1 MSFDPRVQE
10 LIEEVLDSGR
20 SVEAVCH
27 ASPELLTQVR
37 EGLRKFRAMQ
47 AQVSALFPEA
57 GAADFDET
65 MPLFPEGL
73 PQVPGY
79 DVTEELGRGGVGVV
93 YKARH
98 LRLNRPVAL
107 KMLLAGAWASPV
119 DRQRL
124 SREAEL
130 VAELRHPN
138 IVQVYDV
145 GDLDG
150 RPYFTMEFVEGG
162 SLDRKLAGKPLP
174 AREAA
179 SLLAVLAEAIEA
191 AHRAG
196 IVHRDLKPS
205 NVLLTAADTPKISDF
220 GLARHLGIGPA
231 LTQSGAPLGTPSY
244 MAPEQ
249 AQGNS
254 RDTGPAVDLY
264 ALGAILYELL
274 TGRPPF
280 RAESAAATVQLV
292 LSGDPVPPSRLN
304 PHVPRDLET
313 ICLKCLHKD
322 APRRYATAADMAD
335 DLNRFLRDQPIAAR
349 PVGRLERVLRWMR
362 RNPTATALIV
372 TAALLL
378 GLAGAAGLRE
388 WGLVVRRRAE
398 SEQWSERLARVT
410 ELQEQGRFDE
420 ARGILH
426 QPDASTA
433 LLRKRIEQARA
444 NLHLV
449 ERLDAIRLSRGY
461 QVQNDYI
468 DYAESSRRYVVAF
481 REWGLGD
488 LREDPDRVAARLKA
502 SPVHKAL
509 VAALDDWAACAA
521 KEVRD
526 WVLRVARRMDP
537 NSWRDRVRDPDRW
550 DRVESFPE
558 LADTASVEE
567 QPVTLMVAFGN
578 YWRRLG
584 GDPIAFLERVQRQH
598 PDDFWVNFELG
609 HLFGE
614 RDPAVAIGYY
624 RAAQAL
630 RPDAAIVQDWL
641 GYELRK
647 MGQLDN
653 AIFHWKRAVRFDPNH
668 ASAWNELGS
677 ALLADGRND
686 EAVACLRKS
695 VALDPSDSGARI
707 MLREI
712 LLRQGRREEACV
724 AWRKFIDG
732 HAKAHDDWDGYAE
745 LCLFL
750 GDVAE
755 YHRGCRELLTRFG
768 SSTDPQV
775 CERTGRACLLLP
787 ETPHQMQR
795 AADLIDRALAADK
808 SRYPAWA
815 TPFFL
820 FAKGLA
826 EYRRNS
832 LRSAIAILEG
842 EASHVMGPAP
852 RIVLAMARYRSG
864 EREEARRTLASAVI
878 DHDWRAASAD
888 VREIWMY
895 HALRREAEAMLF
907 PNLPAFLE
915 GTYRP
920 ADQCERLAFVGAT
933 VFDGLTCASA
943 RLYADAFAAE
953 PSLANDP
960 QRARRYYAACM
971 AASAGCGRGKDASN
985 LDDEER
991 ARLRDQARRWLRAE
1005 VAAWGKKLDSD
1016 RAAKTSVENALK
1028 RWRTDPDLAGL
1039 REPDSLERLPVAESR
1054 ACREMW
1060 KEIDAQI
1067 ERARRQK

>member
-1 MSFDPRVQE
+1 MFFDPRVQE

-47 AQVSALFPEA
+47 AHVCALFPDTD
-57 GAADFDET
+57 AADFDET
-65 MPLFPEGL
+65 MPLFPKGL

-79 DVTEELGRGGVGVV
+79 DVTEELGRGGVAVV

-107 KMLLAGAWASPV
+107 KMLLAGAWASRA

-150 RPYFTMEFVEGG
+150 RPYFTMELVEGG

-179 SLLAVLAEAIEA
+179 SLLAVLAEAVDA
-191 AHRAG
+191 AHRSG

-205 NVLLTAADTPKISDF
+205 NVLLAAGDTPKISDF
-220 GLARHLGIGPA
+220 GLARQLGIGPT

-249 AQGNS
+249 AAGKT
-254 RDTGPAVDLY
+254 RETGPATDLY

-292 LSGDPVPPSRLN
+292 LSQDPVPPSRLN
-304 PHVPRDLET
+304 PQVPRDLET

-322 APRRYATAADMAD
+322 PRRRYATAAAFAD

-349 PVGRLERVLRWMR
+349 PVGRPERVLRWMR
-362 RNPTATALIV
+362 RNPTVTALIV

-388 WGLVVRRRAE
+388 WALVT
-398 SEQWSERLARVT
+398 QWSERLAFVIR
-410 ELQEQGRFDE
+410 LQEEGRFAE
-420 ARGILH
+420 ARGILK
-426 QPDASTA
+426 QPDVGIAH
-433 LLRKRIEQARA
+433 LRKQIEQARA
-444 NLHLV
+444 NLDLV
-449 ERLDAIRLSRGY
+449 ERLEAIRLSRGY
-461 QVQNDYI
+461 AVHGGNI
-468 DYAESSRRYVVAF
+468 DYEESSRRYAVAF
-481 REWGLGD
+481 REWGQGD
-488 LREDPDRVAARLKA
+488 LREDPDHVAARLKA

-509 VAALDDWAACAA
+509 VAALDDWAACAD

-537 NSWRDRVRDPDRW
+537 DPWRDRVRDPDRW
-550 DRVESFPE
+550 ARVESFPE
-558 LADTASVEE
+558 LADMASVEE
-567 QPVTLMVAFGN
+567 QPVTLMVAFGTR
-578 YWRRLG
+578 WRRLG
-584 GDPIAFLERVQRQH
+584 GDPTAFLERVQRHH
-598 PDDFWVNFELG
+598 PHDFWVNFELG

-614 RDPAVAIGYY
+614 RDPAVAVGYF
-624 RAAQAL
+624 RAAEAL
-630 RPDAAIVQDWL
+630 RPGAAVVQTKL
-641 GYELRK
+641 GSELGDL
-647 MGQLDN
+647 GQLDN
-653 AIFHWKRAVRFDPNH
+653 AIHHFKRAVQFEPDR
-668 ASAWNELGS
+668 ASAWNDLGS
-677 ALLADGRND
+677 TLLKKGRLD
-686 EAVACLRKS
+686 EAADCLRKS
-695 VALDPSDSGARI
+695 VALDPGDAGGRI
-707 MLREI
+707 MLHAI
-712 LLRQGRREEACV
+712 LLRQGRGEEARV
-724 AWRKFIDG
+724 AWRQFIDRQ
-732 HAKAHDDWDGYAE
+732 AKEHDDWYGYAE

-755 YHRGCRELLTRFG
+755 YHRVCRELLTRFE
-768 SSTDPQV
+768 SSTDPHV
-775 CERTGRACLLLP
+775 WERTGRACLLLP
-787 ETPHQMQR
+787 ETEQQTQR
-795 AADLIDRALAADK
+795 AAALIDHALSADK
-808 SRYPAWA
+808 SRFAAWA
-815 TPFFL
+815 TPYFL

-826 EYRRNS
+826 EYRRKNH
-832 LRSAIAILEG
+832 RSAIAILEG
-842 EASHVMGPAP
+842 EASHVIGPAP
-852 RIVLAMARYRSG
+852 RIVLAMAQHRSG
-864 EREEARRTLASAVI
+864 EREKARRTLASAVI

-888 VREIWMY
+888 ERELLIY
-895 HALRREAEAMLF
+895 HVLRREAEAMLF

-915 GTYRP
+915 GTNRP
-920 ADQCERLAFVGAT
+920 TDQCERLAFVGAAE
-933 VFDGLTCASA
+933 FNNLTCASA

-971 AASAGCGRGKDASN
+971 AASAGSGRGKDASN
-985 LDDEER
+985 LDDKER
-991 ARLRDQARRWLRAE
+991 ARLREQARRWLRAE
-1005 VAAWGKKLDSD
+1005 LAAWGKKLDSD
-1016 RAAKTSVENALK
+1016 RAAKTSVEKALT
-1028 RWRTDPDLAGL
+1028 RWRNDPDLAGL
-1039 REPDSLERLPVAESR
+1039 REPNFLNKLSVAESR
-1054 ACREMW
+1054 ACRELW
-1060 KEIDAQI
+1060 NEIDAQI
-1067 ERARRQK
+1067 ERARRQE